1 MELSDG
7 VSSPIL
13 FENTL
18 SIKVLDFFVTR
29 KGEKISESYKI
40 SKEFRNSPQ
49 SSFDSY
55 LTVSFLKT
63 LINIVSLISFSYV
76 VTVLC
81 IIYH

>member
-63 LINIVSLISFSYV
+63 LINIVSLISLSYV